1 MIKYDLFAFIPTQNI
16 FDNILGIIFASFLF
30 GYLLGGIPFGY
41 LLPRLKK
48 VDIRRYGS
56 KNIGFINVARN
67 LGFAFALPVFFLDFA
82 KGFLPTFFAQNLEL
96 HPLYVGLG
104 SILGHLFPPFLGFRG
119 GKGVATTFGVILAL
133 QPKIFLIGALT
144 WIISF
149 ILFSYASL
157 SSLIFTAI
165 LTLSSL
171 LFPLSSSERLVFIF
185 ISLLVA
191 LKHIPNL
198 SRLLR
203 HSEPRTRFGKT
214 KGRKLEITR
223 PSLFFFGAGRWAQS
237 LSLLLAQ
244 KAEKIILWEGK
255 KEKGERSKEIP
266 EGIPFPENIQFVN
279 SFQPYLESSP
289 IIFFT
294 VPCSALRPVLKKVYQ
309 LIPRQVILISTIKG
323 VEKETLKLPSQ
334 VIREYLPQN
343 PILILAGPGIP
354 YEISQRKPSALILGT
369 KDISLG
375 KEMQKFLSTDN
386 LRIYLAR
393 DQIGV
398 EFGGALKNVIAIAC
412 GIIDGKNWGINAKSA
427 LITRGLKEI
436 RQLAQSYGAQAETL
450 SGLAG
455 VGDLIL
461 TSFSPHS
468 RNYQLGLEIG
478 KGKTI
483 GEIRKD
489 ITGVIEGIDTCI
501 SAYQLAK
508 KSNLELPIIEEIYQI
523 IYNGRDPEKSLQ
535 ILLTRDLKEE

>member
-1 MIKYDLFAFIPTQNI
+1 MIEMFLFPQGSIESP
-16 FDNILGIIFASFLF
+16 LGIILISLFF
-30 GYLLGGIPFGY
+30 GYFLGGIPFGY
-41 LLPRLKK
+41 LLPLLRGI
-48 VDIRRYGS
+48 DIRSYGS
-56 KNIGFINVARN
+56 KNIGFTNVARN
-67 LGFAFALPVFFLDFA
+67 LGFTFALPVFLLDFA
-82 KGFLPTFFAQNLEL
+82 KGFLPTFFARNLEL
-96 HPLYVGLG
+96 YPLYIGLG
-104 SILGHLFPPFLGFRG
+104 SILGHLFTPFLNFRG

-133 QPKIFLIGALT
+133 QPKIFLIGAVAWL
-144 WIISF
+144 IF
-149 ILFSYASL
+149 FLLFSYASL
-157 SSLIFTAI
+157 SSLIFTFI
-165 LTLSSL
+165 LILSSL
-171 LFPLSSSERLVFIF
+171 LFPLQLSERLIF
-185 ISLLVA
+185 LFVSSLII

-198 SRLLR
+198 KRLLQ
-203 HSEPRTRFGKT
+203 HSEPKTQFGEK
-214 KGRKLEITR
+214 KRKKLEIIR
-223 PSLFFFGAGRWAQS
+223 PPLFFFGAGRWAQS
-237 LSLLLAQ
+237 LSFLLAP

-266 EGIPFPENIQFVN
+266 DSIPFPENIQFATSCLPHLKN
-279 SFQPYLESSP
+279 SA
-289 IIFFT
+289 IIFFAL
-294 VPCSALRPVLKKVYQ
+294 PCFALREVLKKNYQ
-309 LIPRQVILISTIKG
+309 SIPKETILISTIKG
-323 VEKETLKLPSQ
+323 IEKETLKLPSQ
-334 VIREYLPQN
+334 IINEYLPQN
-343 PILILAGPGIP
+343 PIFILAGPGIP
-354 YEISQRKPSALILGT
+354 YEISQRKPSALILAG

-386 LRIYLAR
+386 LRVYLSK

-436 RQLAQSYGAQAETL
+436 RQLAQSYGARAETL

-489 ITGVIEGIDTCI
+489 ITGVIEGVDTCV

-508 KSNLELPIIEEIYQI
+508 KSNLELPIIEEIYKI
-523 IYNGRDPEKSLQ
+523 IYNGADPEKSLQ